1 MFTYLERE
9 RRTDTEPAAV
19 RHRDATHLLLACV
32 PRASAAF
39 CREMQQ
45 ADGEVPAI
53 SLPPSLSPPP
63 LSLSLS
69 LSLSHTHT
77 HTPLPNSVIRC
88 NLYQLISWLSFLR
101 FDKIL
106 FSYFTHASLYSS
118 PSIGFSHHNSKH
130 LFRHSHAYSVYSGDE
145 QHAARRPHTALL
157 HWQSD
162 PQCYFRNTE

>member
-1 MFTYLERE
+1 MNIQLDALKLMFTYLERE

-53 SLPPSLSPPP
+53 SLPPSLSRP
-63 LSLSLS
+63 SLS

-77 HTPLPNSVIRC
+77 HTHTHTTAEQRNPMQFISTYI
-88 NLYQLISWLSFLR
+88 LIVFL
-101 FDKIL
+101 K
-106 FSYFTHASLYSS
+106 
-118 PSIGFSHHNSKH
+118 
-130 LFRHSHAYSVYSGDE
+130 V
-145 QHAARRPHTALL
+145 
-157 HWQSD
+157 
-162 PQCYFRNTE
+162 